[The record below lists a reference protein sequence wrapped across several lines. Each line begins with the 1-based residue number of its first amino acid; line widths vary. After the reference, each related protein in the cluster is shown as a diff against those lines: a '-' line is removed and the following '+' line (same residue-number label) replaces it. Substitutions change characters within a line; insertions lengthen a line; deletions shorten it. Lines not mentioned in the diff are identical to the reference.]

1 MSDRSRR
8 ALYALSIV
16 AAALTSTGA
25 NAYTQMF
32 VFGDSL
38 SDAGNAAAMTTV
50 APDRAFFP
58 PSFPTGIPF
67 PPGPTGL
74 PYSHRFSNG
83 PVAAEYLAT
92 QLGIGSSAPAWPATT
107 ANSANTNYAVGGAM
121 TGVQL
126 LPSANPGDPPTPL
139 CCNFNWLVD
148 SPGGL
153 QADFPAVRD
162 TGLNSQIDLFGLR
175 LQAGEVSFAPA
186 STLFMVW
193 GGPNDIFLS
202 LALAS
207 QGLDPT
213 VVATAAALNMVE
225 DISDLA
231 GLGATHF
238 LVPNMPD
245 LGATPFAA
253 SVGRQADLTG
263 ISLLFNGTLAAGID
277 GLQAAGLDIVEF
289 DTFKALDDLI
299 DSGAFANTTTPCF
312 DGMQDS
318 FPTILAGCPG
328 YLFFDSVHPTTAVH
342 EMLAGQ
348 LSSAVPEPDALV
360 LVTAALLAMAW
371 TRRMWGQGRALGP
384 AKPAIPLETGRPG
397 SAELSGITTG

>member
-8 ALYALSIV
+8 ALCTLAIA
-16 AAALTSTGA
+16 AAALASTGA

-32 VFGDSL
+32 IFGDSL
-38 SDAGNAAAMTTV
+38 SDAGNAAATTTV
-50 APDRAFFP
+50 APDTAFFP
-58 PSFPTGIPF
+58 PGSPTGIPF

-74 PYSHRFSNG
+74 PYSYRFSNG

-92 QLGIGSSAPAWPATT
+92 DLGTGSSTPAWPAAI

-121 TGVQL
+121 TGAQL
-126 LPSANPGDPPTPL
+126 LPGATPGDPPTPL
-139 CCNFNWLVD
+139 CCNYNWLVD

-153 QADFPAVRD
+153 QAGFPAVRD
-162 TGLNSQIDLFGLR
+162 TGLNNQIDLFGLR
-175 LQAGEVSFAPA
+175 LQAGEVSFSPA

-213 VVATAAALNMVE
+213 VVATVAALNMVE
-225 DISDLA
+225 RISDLA

-253 SVGRQADLTG
+253 SVGLQGDLTG
-263 ISLLFNGTLAAGID
+263 ISLLFNGALAAGID

-289 DTFKALDDLI
+289 DTFQALDELI
-299 DSGAFANTTTPCF
+299 DSGAFADTTTPCF
-312 DGMQDS
+312 DGTVNS
-318 FPTILAGCPG
+318 FPTILAGCQG
-328 YLFFDSVHPTTAVH
+328 HLFFDPVHPTTAVH

-348 LSSAVPEPDALV
+348 LSNAVPEPGTLILV
-360 LVTAALLAMAW
+360 AGALLAMAW
-371 TRRMWGQGRALGP
+371 TGRIWG
-384 AKPAIPLETGRPG
+384 K
-397 SAELSGITTG
+397 SDH